1 MSGQTSEPLD
11 SPRMNAGGLLDVHP
25 ERRLPPRLERR
36 GGKRRRTGKEMGRYF
51 GTKGP
56 AVSEVIKGIEGWWDE
71 EIQPSK
77 EIESLR
83 GKIIIE
89 F

>member
-1 MSGQTSEPLD
+1 VEYTLKCFGLHDPSIRRGKGKEERQVAIYLSKVMSAQTSEEI
-11 SPRMNAGGLLDVHP
+11 GL
-25 ERRLPPRLERR
+25 
-36 GGKRRRTGKEMGRYF
+36 YF
-51 GTKGP
+51 GIKGR
-56 AVSEVIKGIEGWWDE
+56 AVSEVIKGTEGWRDE
-71 EIQPSK
+71 EIQLRK

>member
-1 MSGQTSEPLD
+1 MSGQTSEEI
-11 SPRMNAGGLLDVHP
+11 GI
-25 ERRLPPRLERR
+25 
-36 GGKRRRTGKEMGRYF
+36 YF
-51 GTKGP
+51 GIKGP
-56 AVSEVIKGIEGWWDE
+56 AVSEVVKGIEGRWDE
-71 EIQPSK
+71 EIQPRK